1 MAKKDVQLNI
11 RMTREL
17 KERIETS
24 ARLNNRTTNTEA
36 ITLLEKALESP
47 MKFMVDSISLM
58 SIEKSNG
65 LVNENIEKIVSEAY
79 FSALNE
85 YISKNKLDFMDY
97 VSDKIQ
103 EILIKNKS

>member
-17 KERIETS
+17 KERIEAS